1 MDDNRKKLEQG
12 SEMQKALESM
22 KNQKDQMEKD
32 LLSEIEQLKKSN
44 DDLKSQIKKDQE
56 LSPRSPSSNVK
67 SDKAIDD
74 VPVQDPSYRSKLN
87 ADTDIDA
94 GAIKPNNPGDQDAN
108 PAVNAVASASPIL
121 NKPEPEPKVVSIED
135 NKVENNKVEDNKVE
149 DNAVDTNNSK
159 EVRDDE
165 FPFPD
170 KTNEEEISKGSMN
183 ENQENNHV
191 INGVSN

>member
-22 KNQKDQMEKD
+22 KDQKDQMEKD
-32 LLSEIEQLKKSN
+32 LRSEIEQLKKSN

-56 LSPRSPSSNVK
+56 LSLKSSNVK
-67 SDKAIDD
+67 SDKGIDD
-74 VPVQDPSYRSKLN
+74 VPIQDPSYRSKLN
-87 ADTDIDA
+87 ADTDIEA
-94 GAIKPNNPGDQDAN
+94 GAVKPNNPGDQDAN
-108 PAVNAVASASPIL
+108 PVVNAVASASPIL
-121 NKPEPEPKVVSIED
+121 NKPEPKVVS
-135 NKVENNKVEDNKVE
+135 VEDNKVE

-191 INGVSN
+191 NNGVPS